1 MLPTLSPQDYITQRI
16 DHQIEWY
23 DKKSGF
29 NQWRYKPLKSFE
41 IVAAAAIPL
50 ITAYVGGSEPWSE
63 ITKFSVGFLGAAI
76 VASSGIAGLCRYREL
91 WVEYRGMADVLRQQK
106 FLFLTRTAPYDG
118 DAPFPLLVQ
127 TVENLLSK
135 ENANWMTGA
144 KARNNQDGEATTAS
158 SSSSPVAPQAPAR

>member
-16 DHQIEWY
+16 DDQIAWY

-41 IVAAAAIPL
+41 IIAAAAIPV
-50 ITAYVGGSEPWSE
+50 ISAYVGGTGPWSE
-63 ITKFSVGFLGAAI
+63 VMRFSVGFLGAAI

-118 DAPFPLLVQ
+118 EDPFPLLVQ

-144 KARNNQDGEATTAS
+144 KARNTKDEIPATAAS
-158 SSSSPVAPQAPAR
+158 SEAAVPQASAR

>member
-16 DHQIEWY
+16 DDQIAWY

-41 IVAAAAIPL
+41 IIAAAAIPV
-50 ITAYVGGSEPWSE
+50 ITAYVGGTDPWSE
-63 ITKFSVGFLGAAI
+63 AFKFSVGFLGAAI
-76 VASSGIAGLCRYREL
+76 AVSSGIAGLCRYQEL
-91 WVEYRGMADVLRQQK
+91 WVEYRGMAEVLRQQK
-106 FLFLTRTAPYDG
+106 FLFLTRTTPYDG
-118 DAPFPLLVQ
+118 DNAFPLLVQ

-144 KARNNQDGEATTAS
+144 KARNTKDNEAPNASGTDGSA
-158 SSSSPVAPQAPAR
+158 APQTPAR